1 MSPRVC
7 FRVAIKA
14 LSKNKL
20 QTGLTM
26 LGLII
31 GVATVLTMFALGS
44 GAQTAIES
52 QVKAAGMNIIT
63 VASGNHFGTV
73 EEDTQNQPGGE
84 DGRESEEMDMASPPP
99 TASTAVAA
107 PIEPSTPV
115 VAPVI
120 AVTPAVAAT
129 KDPRPAA
136 ERLGDP
142 EADLG
147 VPATLALA
155 DAAGIRNMPGVQY
168 VSEGLHTNVRLGVS
182 GTKMLA
188 NLHGDD
194 TSLQFIRR
202 AWKFDSGRFY
212 SQEEQSKAAQV
223 MVLGS
228 VLAERMF
235 GKEKA
240 VGKTV
245 TLWNQPFEIIGV
257 IGSGSWM
264 VQAAKGDDQ
273 FDAAYVPFTTLHR
286 LLGIDTISDITL
298 TVAAAGDVT
307 RTTKAVTALLRQ
319 RHSIPNGERDDFTV
333 TSQARKAIAG
343 GGMRREMAKA
353 LTGNMD
359 VLDKVTLEQ
368 MSKTL
373 NRASRTMT
381 ALLASVA
388 AVSLLV
394 GGIGIMNTM
403 LLSVTERT
411 KEIGLRRALGARS
424 KDVLRQFLMESTVM
438 SVTGGLV
445 GVILGFMAS
454 IFITRWAGWSTSI
467 SPIAIAIAFGAAAS
481 VGIFF
486 GYYPARQASSVAPM
500 ESLRYE

>member
-1 MSPRVC
+1 VC
-7 FRVAIKA
+7 FRVALKA

-63 VASGNHFGTV
+63 VASGNHMGTV
-73 EEDTQNQPGGE
+73 EDDTQNQPGGE
-84 DGRESEEMDMASPPP
+84 DGQESESMAMGSAPPQ
-99 TASTAVAA
+99 TV
-107 PIEPSTPV
+107 STPV
-115 VAPVI
+115 PEAAPAVTVAP
-120 AVTPAVAAT
+120 PA
-129 KDPRPAA
+129 RPA
-136 ERLGDP
+136 ERFGDP
-142 EADLG
+142 EADIG
-147 VPATLALA
+147 VPATLALS
-155 DAAGIRNMPGVQY
+155 DAADIRKIPGVQY
-168 VSEGLHTNVRLGVS
+168 VSEGLHTNARLGVN
-182 GTKMLA
+182 GNKILA

-202 AWKFDSGRFY
+202 AWKFDVGRFY
-212 SQEEQSKAAQV
+212 SQEDQNKGAQV
-223 MVLGS
+223 MVLGN

-235 GKEKA
+235 GKEKPI
-240 VGKTV
+240 GKV
-245 TLWNQPFEIIGV
+245 VMLWNQPFQVIGV

-264 VQAAKGDDQ
+264 VQASKGDDQ

-286 LLGIDTISDITL
+286 LLGIDKISDITL

-307 RTTKAVTALLRQ
+307 RTIKTVTATLRQ
-319 RHSIPNGERDDFTV
+319 SHHIQSDLREDFTV
-333 TSQARKAIAG
+333 TSQARKAIGG

-353 LTGNMD
+353 ITGNMD
-359 VLDKVTLEQ
+359 ILDKVTLEQ

-373 NRASRTMT
+373 NRASKTMT

-445 GVILGFMAS
+445 GVLLGLTSS

-467 SPIAIAIAFGAAAS
+467 SPIAIAIAFGAAAA
-481 VGIFF
+481 VGVFF